1 MKYRRLGRS
10 GLKVSEISLGSWLTY
25 GGYVERENA
34 VNSIKTAYDL
44 GINFF
49 DTANVYE
56 KGAAE
61 ELVGKALKAYPRESY
76 VLATKAFWPMGEGPN
91 DRGLR
96 ASIYGAGECQPEVNS
111 IKTAYDLGI
120 NFFDTANVYE
130 KGAAEELVG
139 KALKAYPRESYV
151 LATKAFWPMG
161 EGPNDRGLSRKHI
174 TEQANASLKRLGHDY
189 VDIFYCHRHDPET
202 PLEETLRAI
211 DDLVRQ
217 GKVLYVGVSEWQA
230 SQIAEAIGVA
240 DRYLL
245 DRIVVNQPIYNM
257 FERYIEKEV
266 MPLSERVG
274 IGQVVFSPLAQGLLT
289 GKYTSASDIPQD
301 SRAAKLDWMRKG
313 ITEEKIAKVQQ
324 LEGVA
329 KELGISVGNLALA
342 WILRKD
348 NVASALVGAS
358 RPEQVTENAKASG
371 IVLSEDVQ
379 ERIEDILK

>member
-1 MKYRRLGRS
+1 MKYRRLGRT

-61 ELVGKALKAYPRESY
+61 VLVGETLKAYPRESY
-76 VLATKAFWPMGEGPN
+76 VLATKAFWPMG
-91 DRGLR
+91 D
-96 ASIYGAGECQPEVNS
+96 
-111 IKTAYDLGI
+111 
-120 NFFDTANVYE
+120 
-130 KGAAEELVG
+130 
-139 KALKAYPRESYV
+139 
-151 LATKAFWPMG
+151 
-161 EGPNDRGLSRKHI
+161 GPNDRGLSRKHI
-174 TEQANASLKRLGHDY
+174 MEQAHASLKRLNHDY

-202 PLEETLRAI
+202 PLDETLRAI

-230 SQIAEAIGVA
+230 SQIAEALTVA

-257 FERYIEKEV
+257 FERYIEKEII
-266 MPLSERVG
+266 PLSERSG

-289 GKYTSASDIPQD
+289 GKYTSASDIPED
-301 SRAAKLDWMRKG
+301 SRAAKLEWMRKG
-313 ITEEKIAKVQQ
+313 ITEEKIAKVRE
-324 LEGVA
+324 LEKIA
-329 KELGISVGNLALA
+329 AELEVSVGNLALA
-342 WILRKD
+342 WILRQP

-371 IVLSEDVQ
+371 IELSEEVQ
-379 ERIEDILK
+379 ARIEEILK